1 MFLFSIF
8 KVVSLFPLST
18 FCGKTCSRKNKRK
31 QSAAEKD
38 NNPTHGAGPSNKQR
52 KPSGNEMDN
61 RIETLAKELEL
72 TKKGLSKVKA
82 QLKDSRAEMALVME
96 QYKETKD
103 RDRSFK
109 LLAGSLKICNE
120 QFERIVD
127 EFTDYE
133 YLKRMKLVEQRA
145 RDNEIK
151 LATLMKVG
159 FLVPTEVPKSSA
171 VGKAEERNEKIII
184 NPDDWKKWNFLQPK
198 SVQHERPTFHCPFFD
213 KDGCIFIDEAS
224 VNAKQENLWHSY
236 GAWDVALKGKAQ
248 QCKAKQCCH
257 WSFGPTL
264 VQSKK
269 YGFEGPNTLLHFPR
283 EDHNNVLETNNK
295 FLVRTH
301 LKEVH
306 GMTEDMI
313 SNQYPTLG
321 SDRKSKK
328 LDPKRVIIDILDED
342 VSNDKDPGSK

>member
-1 MFLFSIF
+1 
-8 KVVSLFPLST
+8 
-18 FCGKTCSRKNKRK
+18 
-31 QSAAEKD
+31 
-38 NNPTHGAGPSNKQR
+38 
-52 KPSGNEMDN
+52 MDD
-61 RIETLAKELEL
+61 RVDILAKELEE
-72 TKKGLSKVKA
+72 TKKGFLKVKK
-82 QLKDSRAEMALVME
+82 QLKDTKAEMALVMQ
-96 QYKETKD
+96 QYKESKE

-109 LLAGSLKICNE
+109 LLEVSLRTCNT
-120 QFERIVD
+120 QFERIVADFD
-127 EFTDYE
+127 EYDY
-133 YLKRMKLVEQRA
+133 LSRVKLVEQRS

-151 LATLMKVG
+151 LETLMKVG
-159 FLVPTEVPKSSA
+159 FLVPAGDSKSIA
-171 VGKAEERNEKIII
+171 VGKAEEPNEKIII
-184 NPDDWKKWNFLQPK
+184 NPDDWKKWNFLKPK
-198 SVQHERPTFHCPFFD
+198 SLQHERPTFHCPFFD

>member
-1 MFLFSIF
+1 M
-8 KVVSLFPLST
+8 K
-18 FCGKTCSRKNKRK
+18 KRK
-31 QSAAEKD
+31 QSA
-38 NNPTHGAGPSNKQR
+38 
-52 KPSGNEMDN
+52 EMDN
-61 RIETLAKELEL
+61 RVETLAKELEL
-72 TKKGLSKVKA
+72 TKKGLSEVKA
-82 QLKDSRAEMALVME
+82 QLKDTRAEMALVME
-96 QYKETKD
+96 QSKKTKD

-109 LLAGSLKICNE
+109 LLAGSLKTCNE
-120 QFERIVD
+120 QFERIVQ
-127 EFTDYE
+127 EFSDNE
-133 YLKRMKLVEQRA
+133 YLNRMKLVEQRA

-159 FLVPTEVPKSSA
+159 FLVPTEGTKSSA
-171 VGKAEERNEKIII
+171 VGKAEEQSEKIII

-198 SVQHERPTFHCPFFD
+198 SIQHERPTFHCPFFD
-213 KDGCIFIDEAS
+213 KVGCIFIDEDC

-236 GAWDVALKGKAQ
+236 EAWDVALKVKAQ

-269 YGFEGPNTLLHFPR
+269 YGFEGPNTLLHFPWG
-283 EDHNNVLETNNK
+283 DHNNVLETNNK

-313 SNQYPTLG
+313 SKQYPTLG